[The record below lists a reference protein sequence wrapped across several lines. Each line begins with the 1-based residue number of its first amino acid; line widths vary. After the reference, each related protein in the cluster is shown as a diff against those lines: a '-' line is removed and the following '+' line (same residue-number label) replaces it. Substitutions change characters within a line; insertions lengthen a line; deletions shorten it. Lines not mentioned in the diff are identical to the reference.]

1 MITID
6 ENGRPRV
13 KGAAKRPDP
22 PPYVP
27 PVQDRAQVLHRLYG
41 EGNAIQRRL
50 QRLEFSS
57 HHHLPRGWRPAAVS
71 TCLLAFDEFGSS
83 MDEIVNMQR
92 RRVHDDHQHRHCLQA
107 VCARLHHELHLSYRT
122 IARIVQLS
130 ASAVV
135 KLTRKGERFLRQP
148 LLECKGSSNVCT
160 LPSRHQ
166 LVPAAA
172 GLSAELLHRQGIADP
187 EGARRHG

>member
-13 KGAAKRPDP
+13 KGARPAP

-27 PVQDRAQVLHRLYG
+27 PVQDREKVLHRLYR

-57 HHHLPRGWRPAAVS
+57 HHKLPRGWRPAAVS
-71 TCLLAFDEFGSS
+71 LCLLAFDEFGSS

-92 RRVHDDHQHRHCLQA
+92 RHVHEDHQHRHCLQA
-107 VCARLHHELHLSYRT
+107 ICARLHHELHLSYRT

-135 KLTRKGERFLRQP
+135 KLTAKGERFLRQP
-148 LLECKGSSNVCT
+148 LLECKGSTHVRTSATV
-160 LPSRHQ
+160 HH

-172 GLSAELLHRQGIADP
+172 GVSAELLHGQGIPDP